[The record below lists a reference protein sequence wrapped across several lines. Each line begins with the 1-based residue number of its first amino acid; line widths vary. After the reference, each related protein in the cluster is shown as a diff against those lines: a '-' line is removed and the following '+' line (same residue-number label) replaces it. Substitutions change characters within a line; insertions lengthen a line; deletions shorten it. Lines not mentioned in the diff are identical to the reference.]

1 MCRAVEAC
9 GATFVTVH
17 GRTPSQRAEPVNTSA
32 LQQIRDCVGLPLIAN
47 GDVRT
52 LQDAEDLQQSTGYNG
67 KRLDVIFGHMFSIP
81 NLCRHCY
88 FKHLQLIKVIPFKFT
103 LTVDV
108 LFKMKVTEI
117 YHRYK

>member
-32 LQQIRDCVGLPLIAN
+32 LQQIRDCVSLPLIAN

-67 KRLDVIFGHMFSIP
+67 KCFDSRSHVF
-81 NLCRHCY
+81 
-88 FKHLQLIKVIPFKFT
+88 
-103 LTVDV
+103 
-108 LFKMKVTEI
+108 
-117 YHRYK
+117 